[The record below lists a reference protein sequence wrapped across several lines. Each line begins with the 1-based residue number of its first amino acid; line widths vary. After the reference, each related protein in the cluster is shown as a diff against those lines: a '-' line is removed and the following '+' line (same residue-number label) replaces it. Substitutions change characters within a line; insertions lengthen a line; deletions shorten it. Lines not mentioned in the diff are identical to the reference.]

1 MSTISV
7 QLTLLT
13 RSGAEEQL
21 GKVTLPEVPFPG
33 DELVTQYGV
42 LRAVRRSYVVPSEG
56 FAGAIL
62 WVHRHRHEN
71 EDVGG

>member
-1 MSTISV
+1 MIAV

-13 RSGAEEQL
+13 RSGEEEQL
-21 GKVTLPEVPFPG
+21 GKVMLPEVPFPG

-56 FAGAIL
+56 FAGVIL
-62 WVHRHRHEN
+62 WVHQRQEN
-71 EDVGG
+71 DDAGG